1 MGWFSSAISSIGS
14 AISSGAKAVGR
25 AVGTVVETAGKIT
38 GREDW
43 ERAGRAL
50 KDWCSDVGEFQ
61 SYDKKTASAADTA
74 TINELLTLYSS
85 KLKDQA
91 DTLEK
96 DVLDE
101 VRNYFEDV
109 ISNIEDSG
117 IPVQTK
123 QFRRAMTQT
132 ERKIK
137 GQLKSHLAKRV
148 SIDDQECLNI
158 LGMSPGSEKTN
169 KMDTYG
175 KKVLDEGLSQLSKQ
189 VEETVREYNEE
200 LQLLLNQLLEQKEKN
215 LNQIQQ
221 QFEDLL
227 IQVNGDLKDKEATK
241 LKPAILLKSVE
252 QLEKAVI

>member
-1 MGWFSSAISSIGS
+1 MGWFSNALSSIGS
-14 AISSGAKAVGR
+14 AISSSVKVVGR
-25 AVGTVVETAGKIT
+25 TVGTIVETAGKIT
-38 GREDW
+38 GQENW
-43 ERAGRAL
+43 EKAGRAL

-61 SYDKKTASAADTA
+61 SYDKETASAADTA
-74 TINELLTLYSS
+74 TINEILTLYSS
-85 KLKDQA
+85 NLKEQA
-91 DTLEK
+91 DKLEK

-101 VRNYFEDV
+101 VRDYFEDV

-158 LGMSPGSEKTN
+158 LAMSPGNEKTN
-169 KMDTYG
+169 IMDTFG
-175 KKVLDEGLSQLSKQ
+175 KKVLDEGLSQLSKH
-189 VEETVREYNEE
+189 VEETVKEYNEE

-215 LNQIQQ
+215 LKQMQL
-221 QFEDLL
+221 QFEELL
-227 IQVNGDLKDKEATK
+227 MQANGDLEKKEATK
-241 LKPAILLKSVE
+241 LKPAILLKSAE
-252 QLEKAVI
+252 QLEKAVS